1 MQALYA
7 SRMKKVKYDI
17 SFIHTGQVHIEK
29 FGSLV
34 AELSPNL
41 LINHIVDESLLTHA
55 QQFGVDSILKSNLL
69 AQLEALSLVSK
80 VIVIT
85 CSSIGGIAEEIDNL
99 NGCKVQRVDQ
109 AMADFAVENGNNI
122 LVLAALES
130 TLEPTRELLLKSLA
144 KHNSKSKLTLCRVE
158 NAWDYFLAGKMEQY
172 YDQISVVITS
182 NETKYDLIVLAQ
194 ASMSEVQNNVN
205 VSIPVIS
212 SPRLGVERAIK
223 ALTI

>member
-1 MQALYA
+1 M
-7 SRMKKVKYDI
+7 KYDI

-29 FGSLV
+29 FDSLV
-34 AELSPNL
+34 SELSPNL
-41 LINHIVDESLLTHA
+41 LINHIVEESLLTHA
-55 QQFGVDSILKSNLL
+55 QQFGIDSILKSNLI

-85 CSSIGGIAEEIDNL
+85 CSSIGGIVEEITNL
-99 NGCKVQRVDQ
+99 NGCIVQRVDQ
-109 AMADFAVENGNNI
+109 AMADFAIENGNNI

-130 TLEPTRELLLKSLA
+130 TLKPTHELLLKSLA
-144 KHNSKSKLTLCRVE
+144 THNSKSKLTLCRVE
-158 NAWDYFLAGKMEQY
+158 NAWDYFLAGKMDQY
-172 YDQISVVITS
+172 YDQISAVITS

-223 ALTI
+223 TLMI